1 MVEDLIPIFAALA
14 ASGLVAGFLAGLMGI
29 GGGIVTVPILYFAFG
44 LMDVPE
50 EVRMHLTVATS
61 LAAIVPTAIFSSRAH
76 ARRAALDLALVR
88 SWGPAIGL
96 GAIIGAIT
104 ASYISTAG
112 LVIFFA
118 VMAFLMGLKMILPLE
133 DKVAAAGPP
142 AGLVGQGLAGGL
154 GFVSSLMGI
163 GGATFSVPT
172 MTLCNFPIHR
182 AVGTAALLGLFISLP
197 AALSYI
203 WAGWGEVSGPG
214 WTLGYVNL
222 VGVIIIA
229 PLSSAMAPFGAAA
242 AHRMSPRLLSA
253 VFGIFLILAGWRMAW
268 PFLGW

>member
-1 MVEDLIPIFAALA
+1 MEGLIPIFAALA

-61 LAAIVPTAIFSSRAH
+61 LAAIVPTAIVSSRSH
-76 ARRAALDLALVR
+76 ARHGALDLALVR
-88 SWGPAIGL
+88 SWGPAIGV
-96 GAIIGAIT
+96 GAIIGAVT
-104 ASYISTAG
+104 ASYISAAG

-133 DKVAAAGPP
+133 EKVAAEGPP
-142 AGLVGQGLAGGL
+142 AGLAGQGLAGGL

-172 MTLCNFPIHR
+172 MSLCNFPIHR

-203 WAGWGEVSGPG
+203 WTGWGEVSGPG

-222 VGVIIIA
+222 AGVIIIA
-229 PLSSAMAPFGAAA
+229 PLSSAMAPFGAAT
-242 AHRMSPRLLSA
+242 AHRMSRRLLSA
-253 VFGIFLILAGWRMAW
+253 VFGIFLIVAGLRMAW